1 LIHWRREE
9 ASASKAQMR
18 RIKPYFPP
26 SHGARVDDRRMVSG
40 IVFVIRNGLRW
51 RDAPRGYGAHKKIYN
66 RFVRWSRCL
75 GVFNKSFAELARK
88 GGKPRP
94 APDLMAGCDSTPDR
108 QWIARQLTE
117 ACDWEWTSSYIARD
131 RDRVYGEINPG
142 SNPGPPAMHLR
153 VRSGHIGYGLF
164 RRHR

>member
-26 SHGARVDDRRMVSG
+26 SHGIAWVDDRRMVSG

-75 GVFNKSFAELARK
+75 GVVQQELRRTGAQGRQ
-88 GGKPRP
+88 
-94 APDLMAGCDSTPDR
+94 ATAG
-108 QWIARQLTE
+108 A
-117 ACDWEWTSSYIARD
+117 
-131 RDRVYGEINPG
+131 G
-142 SNPGPPAMHLR
+142 SHGW
-153 VRSGHIGYGLF
+153 V
-164 RRHR
+164 